1 MKFSIK
7 TKAAILWSL
16 SVISGSAALTGLGI
30 LSFTGNPDAFFRFLK
45 TYQLIRQEY
54 FREVDEETLWIGAE
68 RGMVAALGDPY
79 SQLLTDDT
87 YDSFMEQTNSEY
99 GGIGVVI
106 GKGMDGYFYILSVFP
121 GSTAEKAGLL
131 PGDRLDSI
139 DGRTTADMD
148 LTQAAD
154 TIRGKAGTTVS
165 LSVQREGEL
174 RTFPISRS
182 AVSLPTVRSLMV
194 TPDIGYIHIYS
205 FGAHTAEEFKKEYEK
220 LSEAG
225 IKGLILD
232 LRMNPGGLLDSA
244 VAVAD
249 QLLSGGP
256 IVSYRQK
263 DGTLQEFSIQG
274 TDRRIPLAVL
284 IDRNSASAAEILAG
298 AVQDK
303 KEGIL
308 IGEKSFGKGTVQIV
322 HPMTGEEALKLSVAQ
337 YFTAAGR
344 QIDRIGITPDIAV
357 SQEGLVFDPESDTV
371 ILRAVQELMKK

>member
-16 SVISGSAALTGLGI
+16 SVISSSAALTGLGI

-54 FREVDEETLWIGAE
+54 FREVDEEALWIGAE

-106 GKGMDGYFYILSVFP
+106 GNGMDGYFYILSVFP

-174 RTFPISRS
+174 RAFPISRS